1 MPKCRM
7 STRDHLSLLQYTSM
21 KRLGGWLCRLKKRD
35 NLIGEFYLGQNED
48 YSLGDSTSDSSEKLL
63 QRGSGGRSIYDL
75 VKGEFSATRHLLYK
89 RFFARPRADVIM
101 KGFSAFLDMRRC
113 KDWDHEISS

>member
-35 NLIGEFYLGQNED
+35 NLRGEFYLGQNED

-63 QRGSGGRSIYDL
+63 QRGNWEGPYICDFGEGGR
-75 VKGEFSATRHLLYK
+75 GT
-89 RFFARPRADVIM
+89 
-101 KGFSAFLDMRRC
+101 C
-113 KDWDHEISS
+113 N